1 MPRQRLRA
9 ASAERRVADRVAIE
23 RRRLAPAA
31 GPRGGLAV
39 GLGEAEVGRG
49 DSIQIEGPLPFMQL
63 TLAPAY
69 RVSPAFAVG
78 LRASYGVGAL
88 LH

>member
-1 MPRQRLRA
+1 M
-9 ASAERRVADRVAIE
+9 
-23 RRRLAPAA
+23 
-31 GPRGGLAV
+31 